1 MDCGTA
7 GAAAG
12 IDPKI
17 LDNWQSDTAFSIA
30 SWEHSGYDQQLE
42 WDTSQDSNQ
51 DEADIVDLGILHG
64 SLANDQ
70 PSAALFGHNSDPSNP
85 GLTSPEKFSVT
96 DVTIEGTISG
106 TVSPRTLPSSTDDNF
121 HVDETWPQFQ
131 LINSMAA
138 GVPVDAPLLYP
149 YAKGPSSNTVIIDDG
164 GELSHG
170 QGFSEVHPEPYL
182 TFQNLSQA
190 FQFAA
195 DPWAEPP
202 ANLNSDTSAH
212 APIPVQMGPQVPTQ
226 IINQSRSFQSRWLEG
241 LESQLPTN
249 LTSPASLSINRQDHS
264 LPQDDRRVQD
274 AFQYKS
280 ESSSVSGD
288 LSGVYD
294 CSYSGLSDNVPAFAE
309 RDLEDEGAWRDEQKE
324 ESPSATSEPLQSAT
338 AFVVSENPQESF
350 FMTAPTRPR
359 ASSTAAQRASGRPQ
373 ALALQSVATV
383 RKRKQRSSN
392 VSLDQNLP
400 KPLQIVQEDGQG
412 GSIASAD
419 FVSPPRGA
427 RRKGPLTMVG
437 RANAG
442 LRRKNKDT
450 CVQCRL
456 NKRKCDGSSPCDA
469 CRPTLHEQPCARACF
484 ANIVEYGTCNY
495 ISQRAVN
502 HPTVDRA
509 GRVRMEIPSK
519 FDLNDLLTFLSE
531 RQGRFNIRASQA
543 WGSLY
548 VLDLGETYKFLK
560 SLSEYN
566 GNSRST
572 FLEFIDRRIVESK
585 DKAKNW
591 LSCVKECD
599 PMNNIYSLLS
609 QWNNMPSRAS
619 YSFVPLQP
627 GGQERP
633 MDIHNPED
641 QREIL
646 LAAQLSRIVCRMLE
660 VEGFRKL
667 ERDFYNI
674 KWKHISQDTHLRFLS
689 QLGHILLTLR
699 WRVSWWKR
707 LGDGGR
713 EPDPSKQHY
722 EDRVE
727 LLCRILYVYY
737 TCVLA
742 KLPSWSTADV
752 PKGVWSTYADSENA
766 VWDDFPLD
774 PSEDGFKHWM
784 ERGRELI
791 EQAGVPNRVS
801 KI

>member
-30 SWEHSGYDQQLE
+30 SWEHAVYDQQLE
-42 WDTSQDSNQ
+42 WDTSPDSNQ

-70 PSAALFGHNSDPSNP
+70 SSASVFGHNSDSSNP
-85 GLTSPEKFSVT
+85 GLTSPEKFSVA
-96 DVTIEGTISG
+96 DAAIEGTISG

-149 YAKGPSSNTVIIDDG
+149 YAKDPTSNNTVIVDDG
-164 GELSHG
+164 GELSNG
-170 QGFSEVHPEPYL
+170 QGFSDAHPEQYL

-195 DPWAEPP
+195 DPWAEPS
-202 ANLNSDTSAH
+202 ANLNSNTSAQ
-212 APIPVQMGPQVPTQ
+212 APISVPQMGPQVPTQ
-226 IINQSRSFQSRWLEG
+226 IINQSRSFQGSLRPLESRWLEG

-249 LTSPASLSINRQDHS
+249 LTSPASLSTNCQDRP
-264 LPQDDRRVQD
+264 LPNDDRGVQD

-294 CSYSGLSDNVPAFAE
+294 CSYSALSDDVPAFAE
-309 RDLEDEGAWRDEQKE
+309 RQLQDDGAWKDEQKE
-324 ESPSATSEPLQSAT
+324 ESSSATSQPLQST
-338 AFVVSENPQESF
+338 SAFVVSENPQESF
-350 FMTAPTRPR
+350 FMTAPSRSR
-359 ASSTAAQRASGRPQ
+359 ASSTAPQRASGRPQ

-383 RKRKQRSSN
+383 RKRKQRTSN

-427 RRKGPLTMVG
+427 RRKGPLSMVG

-495 ISQRAVN
+495 IC
-502 HPTVDRA
+502 
-509 GRVRMEIPSK
+509 
-519 FDLNDLLTFLSE
+519 
-531 RQGRFNIRASQA
+531 
-543 WGSLY
+543 
-548 VLDLGETYKFLK
+548 TY
-560 SLSEYN
+560 
-566 GNSRST
+566 ST
-572 FLEFIDRRIVESK
+572 
-585 DKAKNW
+585 
-591 LSCVKECD
+591 
-599 PMNNIYSLLS
+599 LLS
-609 QWNNMPSRAS
+609 
-619 YSFVPLQP
+619 
-627 GGQERP
+627 
-633 MDIHNPED
+633 
-641 QREIL
+641 
-646 LAAQLSRIVCRMLE
+646 
-660 VEGFRKL
+660 
-667 ERDFYNI
+667 
-674 KWKHISQDTHLRFLS
+674 
-689 QLGHILLTLR
+689 
-699 WRVSWWKR
+699 
-707 LGDGGR
+707 
-713 EPDPSKQHY
+713 
-722 EDRVE
+722 
-727 LLCRILYVYY
+727 
-737 TCVLA
+737 
-742 KLPSWSTADV
+742 
-752 PKGVWSTYADSENA
+752 
-766 VWDDFPLD
+766 
-774 PSEDGFKHWM
+774 
-784 ERGRELI
+784 
-791 EQAGVPNRVS
+791 
-801 KI
+801 